1 MEVVLTENQS
11 LKIKEQI
18 ANLISEV
25 IQEKMNTIN
34 PEKRYFSRTELQK
47 YLSIGVSSME
57 QLQALGLHYVKIG
70 NRHLFDIQE
79 VYEIFEKNKVR

>member
-18 ANLISEV
+18 ANLINEV

-34 PEKRYFSRTELQK
+34 PEKRYFTRTELQK
-47 YLSIGVSSME
+47 YLNIGASSME
-57 QLQALGLHYVKIG
+57 QLQALGLHYVKVG

-79 VYEIFEKNKVR
+79 VYDIFENHKVR

>member
-18 ANLISEV
+18 TNLINEV
-25 IQEKMNTIN
+25 IKARMNTIN
-34 PEKRYFSRTELQK
+34 PEKRYFTRTELQK
-47 YLSIGVSSME
+47 YLSIGASSME
-57 QLQALGLHYVKIG
+57 QLQGLGLHYVKVG

-79 VYEIFEKNKVR
+79 VYDIFENHKVR

>member
-79 VYEIFEKNKVR
+79 VYEIFEKHKVR

>member
-18 ANLISEV
+18 TNLINEV
-25 IQEKMNTIN
+25 IKEKMNTIN
-34 PEKRYFSRTELQK
+34 PEKRYFTRTELQK
-47 YLSIGVSSME
+47 YLSIGASSME
-57 QLQALGLHYVKIG
+57 QLQTLGLHYVKVG

-79 VYEIFEKNKVR
+79 VYEILEENKTR